1 MINEQSNNLYL
12 INQNVFE
19 NNITYMNDNKTD
31 YSNYNQMNINN
42 YHEKINN
49 STGKMKLM
57 KNTKNSNIYYNPIQN
72 KKIDNYFFQNNEQ
85 NKDNTTI
92 KKNKKYNFSLRNL
105 STNNLNLT
113 NFNKKNRNKSNNSN
127 TSIYTSNYSYWEKR
141 TQETQKKLNDIKNED
156 IRKKQKELR
165 SRPKICKKS
174 NEIAKKLLNN
184 ESVFDRLTNGN
195 SQRKHTE
202 IVKKIE
208 ENINQNKNPNIN
220 LSSKQIQRSINDL
233 YIWKNNI
240 ELKKKEKI
248 NIIYKKNNNPKT
260 NKSSEE
266 MLLENKPDY
275 LNMKVEERLFEQ
287 GKKIELKKKEKEEQY
302 LKEIC
307 QTNNKIKNNYS
318 YIESKYLN
326 IKPYINKKVKK
337 RINITLNKDK
347 ISKNNFNNRINS
359 VRHLRA
365 NNQIIEKNLNNNNYS
380 LNNNDKNFFLQYSS
394 QKELINENQN
404 NDISERSKTNKEIQD
419 IRKKLNQFYSMEN
432 KNKNNSSN
440 NNINKNDEN
449 YLNNNNVY
457 NDIIYNTNEISKN
470 INLFN
475 DYHSTQNL
483 YSNLSSGQTNLYGYL
498 ENNNQNNFNENNNF
512 PIYDAF
518 KDEYNNININ
528 NNSQYYYQI
537 NEQNIIN
544 EIFQRE
550 NEHLNY
556 LDERL
561 KKNQENKNKILQN
574 L

>member
-31 YSNYNQMNINN
+31 YSNNNQMIINN

-184 ESVFDRLTNGN
+184 ESVFDRLTNGH

-266 MLLENKPDY
+266 MLLENNPDY
-275 LNMKVEERLFEQ
+275 LNMKVEERLYEQ

>member
-156 IRKKQKELR
+156 IKKKQKELR

-248 NIIYKKNNNPKT
+248 NIIYKKK
-260 NKSSEE
+260 
-266 MLLENKPDY
+266 
-275 LNMKVEERLFEQ
+275 
-287 GKKIELKKKEKEEQY
+287 
-302 LKEIC
+302 
-307 QTNNKIKNNYS
+307 
-318 YIESKYLN
+318 
-326 IKPYINKKVKK
+326 
-337 RINITLNKDK
+337 
-347 ISKNNFNNRINS
+347 
-359 VRHLRA
+359 
-365 NNQIIEKNLNNNNYS
+365 
-380 LNNNDKNFFLQYSS
+380 
-394 QKELINENQN
+394 
-404 NDISERSKTNKEIQD
+404 
-419 IRKKLNQFYSMEN
+419 
-432 KNKNNSSN
+432 
-440 NNINKNDEN
+440 
-449 YLNNNNVY
+449 
-457 NDIIYNTNEISKN
+457 
-470 INLFN
+470 
-475 DYHSTQNL
+475 
-483 YSNLSSGQTNLYGYL
+483 
-498 ENNNQNNFNENNNF
+498 
-512 PIYDAF
+512 
-518 KDEYNNININ
+518 
-528 NNSQYYYQI
+528 
-537 NEQNIIN
+537 
-544 EIFQRE
+544 
-550 NEHLNY
+550 
-556 LDERL
+556 
-561 KKNQENKNKILQN
+561 
-574 L
+574 